1 MQARD
6 EKKTAAN
13 VWARRL
19 IRSANKAFLSTIGN
33 PGESDTKGWPAT
45 SLVTVAAAWDG
56 SPILMLSE
64 IAHHTQNILS
74 DSRAS
79 LLFDGSGGFAN
90 PQEGPRVSVVG
101 RLQKTGDKGLHA
113 RFLAHHPRAAFY
125 AGFGDFAFYKMK
137 VERFHA
143 VGGFARA
150 LWIKK
155 NKAVLAKK
163 DWAEIAEHELGVLEH
178 MNSDHAEAIAL
189 YGTNLLG
196 KKGKHWTM
204 IGCDP
209 EGCDL
214 RCGTKVHRLIFDS
227 MVTDIGGIR
236 RVLVDLAG
244 AARTAR

>member
-1 MQARD
+1 M
-6 EKKTAAN
+6 
-13 VWARRL
+13 
-19 IRSANKAFLSTIGN
+19 
-33 PGESDTKGWPAT
+33 GWPAT
-45 SLVTVAAAWDG
+45 SLVTVAAAWDV

-64 IAHHTQNILS
+64 IAHHTKNILN

-79 LLFDGSGGFAN
+79 LLFDGTAGFAN

-101 RLQKTGDKGLHA
+101 RLQKTKDKGLHA

-125 AGFGDFAFYKMK
+125 AGFGDFDFYKMK

-150 LWIKK
+150 QWIKK
-155 NKAVLAKK
+155 NQAVLAKK
-163 DWAEIAEHELGVLEH
+163 DWTEIAEHELGVLDH
-178 MNSDHAEAIAL
+178 MNADHAETIAL

-196 KKGKHWTM
+196 KKGKRWTM

-214 RCGTKVHRLIFDS
+214 RCGSKVHRLNFDA

-236 RVLVDLAG
+236 RVLVDLAS
-244 AARTAR
+244 AARTRR